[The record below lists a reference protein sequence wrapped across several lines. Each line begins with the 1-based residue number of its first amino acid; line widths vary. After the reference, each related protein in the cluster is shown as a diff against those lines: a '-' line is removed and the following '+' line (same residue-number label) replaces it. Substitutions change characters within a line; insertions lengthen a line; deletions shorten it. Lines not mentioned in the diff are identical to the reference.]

1 MSKHH
6 DTGYKK
12 LYSFPKMVEDLLV
25 GFIQGDW
32 IQELDFSTL
41 EKLNNSYVTDEFRER
56 SDDVIW
62 RVKFRDQW
70 LYVYLLLEFQSTI
83 DHSMPVRFLTYIGS
97 LYQDLIASKKIPNPK
112 KLPPVMPIVLY
123 NGDTPWNAALT
134 LQEMLEPV
142 PESLQRFQ
150 PQLRYWL
157 IDEGRFSA
165 TELET
170 QENLTAAIIRAEL
183 AEDHQQFARVAANL
197 NIWLTRPE
205 QNTLRRAIKEWLIHM
220 LHRRLPEIQVNEVQ
234 SLTEIESMLAR
245 DWSEKWK
252 DQGRMEGEQIGIA
265 KGERIGIAK
274 GESQLLKKLL
284 VKRWGDLPAW
294 VEEKLTMANS
304 AQLEIWG
311 ERILDAESLES
322 LFQ

>member
-1 MSKHH
+1 MSNHH

-12 LYSFPKMVEDLLV
+12 LYSFAKMVEDLLV
-25 GFIQGDW
+25 GFVNQDW
-32 IQELDFSTL
+32 IRELDFSTL

-150 PQLRYWL
+150 PQLRYWR

-220 LHRRLPEIQVNEVQ
+220 LHRRLPEIQVNEVK

-245 DWSEKWK
+245 DW
-252 DQGRMEGEQIGIA
+252 
-265 KGERIGIAK
+265 
-274 GESQLLKKLL
+274 
-284 VKRWGDLPAW
+284 
-294 VEEKLTMANS
+294 
-304 AQLEIWG
+304 
-311 ERILDAESLES
+311 
-322 LFQ
+322 